1 MPSATPSTSANANS
15 PKSLFKS
22 TFSILSGS
30 DTLISMPSTTSK
42 TELPVAPF
50 FVLGVCLAIG
60 LILAGYFIS
69 GAVMESR
76 RGERTVTVRGL
87 AEREV
92 PADLAI
98 WPLTFRA
105 ADNDLAKLQ
114 QTIAANRNLIRE
126 FLVGHGFT
134 PTEIIYRPPTIVDLE
149 AQTFNQGTGERPFR
163 YLATSTLVLCSN
175 EVEKV
180 KAAMEASS
188 RLVEQGIVLGGEE
201 YGGARPE
208 FQFTALNSIKPEM
221 LKEANLNARQ
231 AANRF
236 ADDSATMVGAI
247 RRANQGLFEIRDRDA
262 NTPEIKIVRVVTTVE
277 YFLREK

>member
-1 MPSATPSTSANANS
+1 MPTKSTSS
-15 PKSLFKS
+15 
-22 TFSILSGS
+22 
-30 DTLISMPSTTSK
+30 
-42 TELPVAPF
+42 VAPF

-60 LILAGYFIS
+60 LILAGYFMA

-92 PADLAI
+92 GADLAI

-105 ADNDLAKLQ
+105 AENDLAKLQ
-114 QTIAANRNLIRE
+114 QAIAANRGIIRDFLI
-126 FLVGHGFT
+126 GHGFSPEELT
-134 PTEIIYRPPTIVDLE
+134 YRPPNIVDLE
-149 AQTFNQGTGERPFR
+149 AQAYNQGGGERPFR
-163 YLATSTLVLCSN
+163 YLATVTVVLCSSD
-175 EVEKV
+175 VPKV
-180 KAAMEASS
+180 RAAMDASS

-208 FQFTALNSIKPEM
+208 FQFTALNAIKPEM
-221 LKEANLNARQ
+221 LKEANTNARQ

-236 ADDSATMVGAI
+236 ADDSASMVGAI
-247 RRANQGLFEIRDRDA
+247 RRANQGLFEIRDRDS
-262 NTPEIKIVRVVTTVE
+262 NSPEIKIVRVVTTVE